1 MFSLPQELERALLEV
16 SDILSRTDI
25 RWLLVGST
33 ASYLNGLDVIPKDLD
48 IIVEANRVYEVDRLF
63 AANFLA
69 VKRVKYSSSEIYSSH
84 YGIFKVH
91 GVKVK
96 VMADLIICR
105 EDGCL
110 KTVFEYL
117 YSCSKRVKIK
127 NATIRLVPL
136 EWQLVANVMIPGKEK
151 RVKDILVLLKTRG

>member
-1 MFSLPQELERALLEV
+1 VSSLPQELERALLEV

-33 ASYLNGLDVIPKDLD
+33 ARYLNGLDVIPKDLD

-69 VKRVKYSSSEIYSSH
+69 VKRIKYSSSEIYSSH

-91 GVKVK
+91 GV
-96 VMADLIICR
+96 
-105 EDGCL
+105 
-110 KTVFEYL
+110 
-117 YSCSKRVKIK
+117 
-127 NATIRLVPL
+127 
-136 EWQLVANVMIPGKEK
+136 QEK
-151 RVKDILVLLKTRG
+151 RNV